1 MGRVAKQN
9 ELCKTNLEK
18 VVKCINKLVKSKL
31 YSDENI
37 SFIHTRIKEIIL
49 RDVRMIKECSEKSIT
64 EFYLSTLTDKL
75 NTNKDFYNDIFWEE
89 LTANTRDK
97 LANKY
102 TGGKTFDNNVDI
114 YFNEV
119 KAEYI
124 RHPMGECNDLEFIP
138 ENYDIFIK
146 NNLKTVIE
154 CAKRYQNLGLTFE
167 DLIQAGNVGLLTAL
181 EKYDKNKANLRI
193 KILKLLHLS
202 ELETFTYDDAVELI
216 SNGFT
221 YSKNLE
227 QTLSKL
233 PKQGFV
239 SKQQFEDWINKHIKV
254 ASFASVA
261 FMWIRA
267 QIIIELNQVGN
278 IIHVPQSAQKQ
289 GVSMANIIYLDSVN
303 PHTEDCYHDNQI
315 SSVVN
320 DEFIIEDECLE
331 TSERNNIFKD
341 LVQDLLYKLTDIER
355 RVVKKRFG
363 IDFPYQLSINEIA
376 ENEYLSTNK
385 VKYILTNALK
395 KITNAIPAKDKES
408 IIQMLR

>member
-1 MGRVAKQN
+1 M
-9 ELCKTNLEK
+9 
-18 VVKCINKLVKSKL
+18 

-37 SFIHTRIKEIIL
+37 NFIHTRIKEIIL

-75 NTNKDFYNDIFWEE
+75 NKKEDFYNDIFWED
-89 LTANTRDK
+89 LTSNTRDK

-193 KILKLLHLS
+193 KILKLLHSS
-202 ELETFTYDDAVELI
+202 ELETFTHDDAVELI

-233 PKQGFV
+233 PKQGFT
-239 SKQQFEDWINKHIKV
+239 SKQQFEDWINKHIKI

-320 DEFIIEDECLE
+320 DEFIIEDEYLE

-395 KITNAIPAKDKES
+395 KITNAIPEKDKES

>member
-18 VVKCINKLVKSKL
+18 VVKCINKLVKSKQ

-64 EFYLSTLTDKL
+64 EFYLSTLIDKL

-193 KILKLLHLS
+193 KILKLLHSS
-202 ELETFTYDDAVELI
+202 ELETFTHDDAVELI

-233 PKQGFV
+233 PKQGFT
-239 SKQQFEDWINKHIKV
+239 SKQQFEDWINKHIKI

>member
-18 VVKCINKLVKSKL
+18 VVKCINKLVKSKQ

-75 NTNKDFYNDIFWEE
+75 NNKEDFYNDIFWEE
-89 LTANTRDK
+89 LTSNTRDK

-193 KILKLLHLS
+193 KILKLLHSS
-202 ELETFTYDDAVELI
+202 ELETFTHDDAVELI

-233 PKQGFV
+233 PKQGFT
-239 SKQQFEDWINKHIKV
+239 SKQQFEDWINKHIKI

-303 PHTEDCYHDNQI
+303 PHTDDCYHDNQI

-320 DEFIIEDECLE
+320 DEFIIEDEYLE

-395 KITNAIPAKDKES
+395 KISNSIPEKDKES

>member
-193 KILKLLHLS
+193 KILKLLQLS
-202 ELETFTYDDAVELI
+202 ELETFTYDEAVELI

-233 PKQGFV
+233 PKQGFI

-320 DEFIIEDECLE
+320 DEFIIEDEYLE

-395 KITNAIPAKDKES
+395 KITNAIPEKDKES

>member
-1 MGRVAKQN
+1 M
-9 ELCKTNLEK
+9 
-18 VVKCINKLVKSKL
+18 

-75 NTNKDFYNDIFWEE
+75 NKKEDFYNDIFWEE
-89 LTANTRDK
+89 LTSNTRDK

-193 KILKLLHLS
+193 KILKLLHSS
-202 ELETFTYDDAVELI
+202 ELETFTHDDAVELI

-233 PKQGFV
+233 PKEGFT
-239 SKQQFEDWINKHIKV
+239 SKQQFEDWINKHIKI

-303 PHTEDCYHDNQI
+303 PHTDDCYHDNQI

-320 DEFIIEDECLE
+320 DEFIIEDEYLE

-395 KITNAIPAKDKES
+395 KITNAIPEKDKES

>member
-202 ELETFTYDDAVELI
+202 ELETFTYDEAVELI

-303 PHTEDCYHDNQI
+303 PHTDDCYHDNQI

-320 DEFIIEDECLE
+320 DEFIIEDEYLE

>member
-1 MGRVAKQN
+1 M
-9 ELCKTNLEK
+9 
-18 VVKCINKLVKSKL
+18 

-75 NTNKDFYNDIFWEE
+75 NNKEDFYNDIFWEE
-89 LTANTRDK
+89 LTSNTRDK

-193 KILKLLHLS
+193 KILKLLHSS
-202 ELETFTYDDAVELI
+202 ELETFTHDDAVELI

-233 PKQGFV
+233 PKQGFT
-239 SKQQFEDWINKHIKV
+239 SKQQFEDWINKHIKI

-303 PHTEDCYHDNQI
+303 PHTDDCYHDNQI

-320 DEFIIEDECLE
+320 DEFIIEDEYLE

-395 KITNAIPAKDKES
+395 KISNSIPEKDKES

>member
-18 VVKCINKLVKSKL
+18 VVKCINKLVKSKQ

-75 NTNKDFYNDIFWEE
+75 NTNKDFYNDTFWEE

-202 ELETFTYDDAVELI
+202 ELETFTYDEAVELI

-233 PKQGFV
+233 PKQGFI

-303 PHTEDCYHDNQI
+303 PHTDDCYHDNQI

>member
-18 VVKCINKLVKSKL
+18 VVKCINKLVKSKQ

-64 EFYLSTLTDKL
+64 EFYLSTLIDKL
-75 NTNKDFYNDIFWEE
+75 NKNKDFYNDIFWEE

-193 KILKLLHLS
+193 KILKLLQLS
-202 ELETFTYDDAVELI
+202 ELETFTYDEAVELI

-233 PKQGFV
+233 PKQGFI

-320 DEFIIEDECLE
+320 DEFIIEDEYLE

-395 KITNAIPAKDKES
+395 KITNAIPEKDKES

>member
-18 VVKCINKLVKSKL
+18 VVKCINKLVKSKQ

-75 NTNKDFYNDIFWEE
+75 NTNKDFYNDTFWEE

-202 ELETFTYDDAVELI
+202 ELETFTYDEAVELI

-233 PKQGFV
+233 PKQGFI

-395 KITNAIPAKDKES
+395 KISNAIPEKDKES

>member
-1 MGRVAKQN
+1 VARTVKQN
-9 ELCKTNLEK
+9 DLCKTNLEK
-18 VVKCINKLVKSKL
+18 FVKCINKLKKSNNYTDDEITFIQTKL
-31 YSDENI
+31 KEN
-37 SFIHTRIKEIIL
+37 IL
-49 RDVRMIKECSEKSIT
+49 RDVRLIKDCSEKNIT
-64 EFYLSTLTDKL
+64 EFYIETLTSKLDKS
-75 NTNKDFYNDIFWEE
+75 DIFNTDTFWSD
-89 LTANTRDK
+89 LTERSRDK
-97 LANKY
+97 LAAKY
-102 TGGKTFDNNVDI
+102 TSNKTFDNNIDI

-193 KILKLLHLS
+193 KILKLLHSS
-202 ELETFTYDDAVELI
+202 EYETFTYEQAKELI
-216 SNGFT
+216 TNGFS

-227 QTLSKL
+227 QTINKL
-233 PKQGFV
+233 PQSGFN
-239 SKQQFEDWINKHIKV
+239 SKSSFEEWINKHIKV

-289 GVSMANIIYLDSVN
+289 GVAMANIIHLDSIN

-315 SSVVN
+315 SNVVN
-320 DEFIIEDECLE
+320 DEFIIEDEYLE
-331 TSERNNIFKD
+331 TTERNNMFKD
-341 LVQDLLYKLTDIER
+341 IVHDVLYKLTDVER
-355 RVVKKRFG
+355 RIVKKRFS

-376 ENEYLSTNK
+376 ENEMLSVNK
-385 VKYILTNALK
+385 VKYILNNALK
-395 KITNAIPAKDKES
+395 KIAANISPRDRES
-408 IIQMLR
+408 ICQMIG

>member
-1 MGRVAKQN
+1 MGRIAKQN
-9 ELCKTNLEK
+9 DLCKTNNEK
-18 VVKCINKLVKSKL
+18 ISKCVSKL
-31 YSDENI
+31 LKSQLYTSEDI
-37 SFIHTRIKEIIL
+37 TFLHTKLHDIIL
-49 RDVRMIKECSEKSIT
+49 RDVRLIKDCSEKSIT
-64 EFYLSTLTDKL
+64 EFYISVL
-75 NTNKDFYNDIFWEE
+75 NTKLDNLEDYKTDTFWED
-89 LTANTRDK
+89 LTVKTRDR
-97 LANKY
+97 LAYKY
-102 TGGKTFDNNVDI
+102 TGNKTFDNNIDI

-124 RHPMGECNDLEFIP
+124 RHPMGECNELEFVP

-193 KILKLLHLS
+193 KILKLLHAS
-202 ELETFTYDDAVELI
+202 ELESFTYEEAKELV
-216 SNGFT
+216 SNGFL

-227 QTLSKL
+227 STLSKL
-233 PKQGFV
+233 PKTGF
-239 SKQQFEDWINKHIKV
+239 KNKDMFEEWINQHIKI

-289 GVSMANIIYLDSVN
+289 GVAMANIVRLDSVN

-315 SSVVN
+315 ANVVT
-320 DEFIIEDECLE
+320 DEFVIEDEYLE
-331 TSERNNIFKD
+331 NTERNNLFKD
-341 LVQDLLYKLTDIER
+341 IVQDILYKLSDVER
-355 RVVKKRFG
+355 RIIKKRFG

-376 ENEYLSTNK
+376 ENEYLSVNK
-385 VKYILTNALK
+385 VKYILNNALK
-395 KITNAIPAKDKES
+395 KIGNAISPRDRES
-408 IIQMLR
+408 ICQMIG

>member
-18 VVKCINKLVKSKL
+18 VVKCINKLVKSKQ

-202 ELETFTYDDAVELI
+202 ELETFTYDEAVELI

-233 PKQGFV
+233 PKQGFI

-303 PHTEDCYHDNQI
+303 PHTDDCYHDNQI

-320 DEFIIEDECLE
+320 DEFIIEDEYLE

-395 KITNAIPAKDKES
+395 KISNSIPEKDKES

>member
-1 MGRVAKQN
+1 M
-9 ELCKTNLEK
+9 
-18 VVKCINKLVKSKL
+18 

-75 NTNKDFYNDIFWEE
+75 NKKEDFYNDIFWEE
-89 LTANTRDK
+89 LTSNTRDK

-124 RHPMGECNDLEFIP
+124 RHPMGECNNLEFIP

-193 KILKLLHLS
+193 KILKLLHSS
-202 ELETFTYDDAVELI
+202 ELETFTHDDAVELI

-221 YSKNLE
+221 YSKNLD

-233 PKQGFV
+233 PKQGFT
-239 SKQQFEDWINKHIKV
+239 SKQQFEDWINKHIKI

-303 PHTEDCYHDNQI
+303 PHTDDCYHDNQI

-320 DEFIIEDECLE
+320 DEFIIEDEYLE

-395 KITNAIPAKDKES
+395 KISNSIPEKDKES

>member
-1 MGRVAKQN
+1 MSRVAKQN

-18 VVKCINKLVKSKL
+18 VVKCINKLSKTKQYTDNDIVFL
-31 YSDENI
+31 
-37 SFIHTRIKEIIL
+37 HTKIKEIIL
-49 RDVRMIKECSEKSIT
+49 RDVRLIKECSEKSIT
-64 EFYLSTLTDKL
+64 EFYLETLQSKL
-75 NTNKDFYNDIFWEE
+75 SNKDDFNIDKFWVEMTE
-89 LTANTRDK
+89 RTRDK
-97 LANKY
+97 LAHKY
-102 TGGKTFDNNVDI
+102 TGNKTFDNNIDI

-124 RHPMGECNDLEFIP
+124 RHPMGECNELEFIP

-193 KILKLLHLS
+193 KILKLLHTS
-202 ELETFTYDDAVELI
+202 ENESFNYEQAKELI
-216 SNGFT
+216 TNGFT

-227 QTLSKL
+227 QTLNKL
-233 PKQGFV
+233 PKDGFKNKYV
-239 SKQQFEDWINKHIKV
+239 FEDWINKHIKV

-267 QIIIELNQVGN
+267 QIIIELNQVGS

-289 GVSMANIIYLDSVN
+289 GTSMANIIHLDSIN
-303 PHTEDCYHDNQI
+303 PHTDDCYHDNQI
-315 SSVVN
+315 SSIVN
-320 DEFIIEDECLE
+320 EEFIAEDEYFE
-331 TSERNNIFKD
+331 TNERNTMFKD
-341 LVQDLLYKLTDIER
+341 IVQDVLYKLTDTER
-355 RVVKKRFG
+355 RIIKKRYG

-376 ENEYLSTNK
+376 ENELLSVNK
-385 VKYILTNALK
+385 VKYILNNAVK
-395 KITNAIPAKDKES
+395 KIAANISPRDRES
-408 IIQMLR
+408 ICQML

>member
-64 EFYLSTLTDKL
+64 EFYLSTLIDNL

>member
-18 VVKCINKLVKSKL
+18 IVKCINKLVKSKM

-75 NTNKDFYNDIFWEE
+75 NKKEDFYNDIFWEE
-89 LTANTRDK
+89 LTSNTRDK

-124 RHPMGECNDLEFIP
+124 RHPMGECNNLEFIP

-193 KILKLLHLS
+193 KILKLLHSS
-202 ELETFTYDDAVELI
+202 ELETFTHDDAVELI

-221 YSKNLE
+221 YSKNLD

-233 PKQGFV
+233 PKQGFT
-239 SKQQFEDWINKHIKV
+239 SKQQFEDWINKHIKI

-303 PHTEDCYHDNQI
+303 PHTDDCYHDNQI

-320 DEFIIEDECLE
+320 DEFIIEDEYLE

-395 KITNAIPAKDKES
+395 KISNSIPEKDKES

>member
-1 MGRVAKQN
+1 MARTVKQN
-9 ELCKTNLEK
+9 DLCKTNLEK
-18 VVKCINKLVKSKL
+18 IAKCINKLSKH
-31 YSDENI
+31 
-37 SFIHTRIKEIIL
+37 HTIEDVEFLHFQIKESIL
-49 RDVRMIKECSEKSIT
+49 RDVRLIKDCSEKSIT
-64 EFYLSTLTDKL
+64 EFYLSTMVSKIEQNDDF
-75 NTNKDFYNDIFWEE
+75 KDESFW
-89 LTANTRDK
+89 LDLKTRTRDK
-97 LANKY
+97 LAHKY
-102 TGGKTFDNNVDI
+102 TSGKTFDNNIDI

-193 KILKLLHLS
+193 KILKLLHSS
-202 ELETFTYDDAVELI
+202 ENNSFTYDEAVELI
-216 SNGFT
+216 TNGFT

-227 QTLSKL
+227 QTINKL
-233 PKQGFV
+233 PNTGFEN
-239 SKQQFEDWINKHIKV
+239 KAKFEDWINKHIKI

-289 GVSMANIIYLDSVN
+289 GVAMANIIHLDSIN
-303 PHTEDCYHDNQI
+303 PHTDDCYHDNQI

-320 DEFIIEDECLE
+320 DEFIIEDEYLE
-331 TSERNNIFKD
+331 ISERNNIFKD
-341 LVQDLLYKLTDIER
+341 IVHDILYKLSDIER

-376 ENEYLSTNK
+376 ENEYLSVNK
-385 VKYILTNALK
+385 VKYILNNALK
-395 KITNAIPAKDKES
+395 KISNSISPKDREAIC
-408 IIQMLR
+408 QMIG

>member
-1 MGRVAKQN
+1 MGRTVKQN
-9 ELCKTNLEK
+9 DLCKTNLEK
-18 VVKCINKLVKSKL
+18 VIKCINKLKKSNI
-31 YSDENI
+31 YTDDEI
-37 SFIHTRIKEIIL
+37 LFIHTRLKENIL
-49 RDVRMIKECSEKSIT
+49 RDVRLIKDCSEKNIT
-64 EFYLSTLTDKL
+64 EFYIETLTSKLEKTDDFTIDK
-75 NTNKDFYNDIFWEE
+75 FWSD
-89 LTANTRDK
+89 LTERSRDK
-97 LANKY
+97 LAAKY
-102 TGGKTFDNNVDI
+102 TSNKTFDNNIDI

-124 RHPMGECNDLEFIP
+124 RHPMGECNELEFIP

-193 KILKLLHLS
+193 KILKLLHSS
-202 ELETFTYDDAVELI
+202 EYDSFTYEQAKELI

-227 QTLSKL
+227 QTINKL
-233 PKQGFV
+233 PHHGFA
-239 SKQQFEDWINKHIKV
+239 SKHVFEEWINKHIKV

-289 GVSMANIIYLDSVN
+289 GVAMANIIYLDSIN
-303 PHTEDCYHDNQI
+303 PHTDDCYHDNQI

-320 DEFIIEDECLE
+320 DEFIFEDEYLE
-331 TSERNNIFKD
+331 TSERNGVFKD
-341 LVQDLLYKLTDIER
+341 IVHDVLYKLSDVER
-355 RVVKKRFG
+355 RIVKKRFG

-376 ENEYLSTNK
+376 ENEMLSVNK
-385 VKYILTNALK
+385 VKYILNNALK
-395 KITNAIPAKDKES
+395 KIAANISPRDRES
-408 IIQMLR
+408 ICQMIG

>member
-1 MGRVAKQN
+1 MARTVKQN
-9 ELCKTNLEK
+9 DLCKTNLEK
-18 VVKCINKLVKSKL
+18 VVKCINKLKKSNI
-31 YSDENI
+31 YTDDEI
-37 SFIHTRIKEIIL
+37 TFIQTRLKENIL
-49 RDVRMIKECSEKSIT
+49 RDVRLIKDCSEKNIT
-64 EFYLSTLTDKL
+64 EFYIETLTSKLDKS
-75 NTNKDFYNDIFWEE
+75 DIFNTDTFWSD
-89 LTANTRDK
+89 LTERSRDK
-97 LANKY
+97 LAAKY
-102 TGGKTFDNNVDI
+102 TSNKTFDNNIDI

-193 KILKLLHLS
+193 KILKLLHSS
-202 ELETFTYDDAVELI
+202 EYETFTYEQAKELI
-216 SNGFT
+216 TNGFS

-227 QTLSKL
+227 QTINKL
-233 PKQGFV
+233 PQCGFN
-239 SKQQFEDWINKHIKV
+239 SKSSFEEWINKHIKV

-289 GVSMANIIYLDSVN
+289 GVAMANIIHLDSIN

-315 SSVVN
+315 SNVVN
-320 DEFIIEDECLE
+320 DEFIIEDEYLE
-331 TSERNNIFKD
+331 TSERNNMFKD
-341 LVQDLLYKLTDIER
+341 IVHDVLYKLTDVER
-355 RVVKKRFG
+355 RIVKKRFS

-376 ENEYLSTNK
+376 ENEMLSVNK
-385 VKYILTNALK
+385 VKYILNNALK
-395 KITNAIPAKDKES
+395 KIAANISPRDRES
-408 IIQMLR
+408 ICQMIG

>member
-18 VVKCINKLVKSKL
+18 VVKCINKLVKSKQ

-202 ELETFTYDDAVELI
+202 ELETFTYDEAVELI

-233 PKQGFV
+233 PKQGFI

-303 PHTEDCYHDNQI
+303 PHTDDCYHDNQI

-320 DEFIIEDECLE
+320 DEFIIEDEYLE

>member
-1 MGRVAKQN
+1 MARTVKQN
-9 ELCKTNLEK
+9 DLCKTNLEK
-18 VVKCINKLVKSKL
+18 FVKCINKLKKSNNYTDDEITFIQTKL
-31 YSDENI
+31 KEN
-37 SFIHTRIKEIIL
+37 IL
-49 RDVRMIKECSEKSIT
+49 RDVRLIKDCSEKNIT
-64 EFYLSTLTDKL
+64 EFYIETLTSKLDKS
-75 NTNKDFYNDIFWEE
+75 DIFNTDTFWSD
-89 LTANTRDK
+89 LTERSRDK
-97 LANKY
+97 LAAKY
-102 TGGKTFDNNVDI
+102 TSNKTFDNNIDI

-193 KILKLLHLS
+193 KILKLLHSS
-202 ELETFTYDDAVELI
+202 EYETFTYEQAKELI
-216 SNGFT
+216 TNGFS

-227 QTLSKL
+227 QTINKL
-233 PKQGFV
+233 PQSGFN
-239 SKQQFEDWINKHIKV
+239 SKSSFEEWINKHIKV

-289 GVSMANIIYLDSVN
+289 GVAMANIIHLDSIN

-315 SSVVN
+315 SNVVN
-320 DEFIIEDECLE
+320 DEFIIEDEYLE
-331 TSERNNIFKD
+331 TSERNNMFKD
-341 LVQDLLYKLTDIER
+341 IVHDVLYKLTDVER
-355 RVVKKRFG
+355 RIVKKRFS

-376 ENEYLSTNK
+376 ENEMLSVNK
-385 VKYILTNALK
+385 VKYILNNALK
-395 KITNAIPAKDKES
+395 KIAANISPRDRES
-408 IIQMLR
+408 ICQMIG

>member
-75 NTNKDFYNDIFWEE
+75 NTNKDFYNDTFWEE

-202 ELETFTYDDAVELI
+202 ELETFTYDEAVELI

-221 YSKNLE
+221 YSKNLD

-233 PKQGFV
+233 PKQGFI

-303 PHTEDCYHDNQI
+303 PHTDDCYHDNQI

>member
-18 VVKCINKLVKSKL
+18 VVKCINKLVKSKQ

-64 EFYLSTLTDKL
+64 EFYLSTLIDKL

-193 KILKLLHLS
+193 KILKLLQLS
-202 ELETFTYDDAVELI
+202 ELETFTYDEAVELI

-233 PKQGFV
+233 PKQGFI

-320 DEFIIEDECLE
+320 DEFIIEDEYLE

-395 KITNAIPAKDKES
+395 KITNAIPEKDKES

>member
-18 VVKCINKLVKSKL
+18 VVKCINKLVKSKQ

-202 ELETFTYDDAVELI
+202 ELETFTYDEAVELI

-233 PKQGFV
+233 PKQGFI

-303 PHTEDCYHDNQI
+303 PHTDDCYHDNQI

>member
-64 EFYLSTLTDKL
+64 EFYLSTLIDKL

-193 KILKLLHLS
+193 KLLKLL
-202 ELETFTYDDAVELI
+202 
-216 SNGFT
+216 
-221 YSKNLE
+221 
-227 QTLSKL
+227 Q
-233 PKQGFV
+233 
-239 SKQQFEDWINKHIKV
+239 
-254 ASFASVA
+254 
-261 FMWIRA
+261 
-267 QIIIELNQVGN
+267 
-278 IIHVPQSAQKQ
+278 
-289 GVSMANIIYLDSVN
+289 
-303 PHTEDCYHDNQI
+303 
-315 SSVVN
+315 
-320 DEFIIEDECLE
+320 
-331 TSERNNIFKD
+331 
-341 LVQDLLYKLTDIER
+341 
-355 RVVKKRFG
+355 
-363 IDFPYQLSINEIA
+363 
-376 ENEYLSTNK
+376 
-385 VKYILTNALK
+385 
-395 KITNAIPAKDKES
+395 
-408 IIQMLR
+408 

>member
-1 MGRVAKQN
+1 MARTVKQN
-9 ELCKTNLEK
+9 DLCKTNLEK
-18 VVKCINKLVKSKL
+18 VVKCINKLKKSNI
-31 YSDENI
+31 YTDDEI
-37 SFIHTRIKEIIL
+37 TFIQTRLKENIL
-49 RDVRMIKECSEKSIT
+49 RDVRLIKDCSEKNIT
-64 EFYLSTLTDKL
+64 EFYIETLTSKLDKS
-75 NTNKDFYNDIFWEE
+75 DIFNTDTFWSD
-89 LTANTRDK
+89 LTERSRDK
-97 LANKY
+97 LAAKY
-102 TGGKTFDNNVDI
+102 TSNKTFDNNIDI

-193 KILKLLHLS
+193 KILKLLHSS
-202 ELETFTYDDAVELI
+202 EYETFTYEQAKELI
-216 SNGFT
+216 TNGFS

-227 QTLSKL
+227 QTINKL
-233 PKQGFV
+233 PQCGFN
-239 SKQQFEDWINKHIKV
+239 SKSSFEEWINKHIKV

-261 FMWIRA
+261 LKWIRA

-289 GVSMANIIYLDSVN
+289 GVAMANIIHLDSIN

-315 SSVVN
+315 SNVVN
-320 DEFIIEDECLE
+320 DEFIIEDEYLE
-331 TSERNNIFKD
+331 TSERNNMFKD
-341 LVQDLLYKLTDIER
+341 IVHDVLYKLTDVER
-355 RVVKKRFG
+355 RIVKKRFS

-376 ENEYLSTNK
+376 ENEMLSVNK
-385 VKYILTNALK
+385 VKYILNNALK
-395 KITNAIPAKDKES
+395 KIAANISPRDRES
-408 IIQMLR
+408 ICQMIG

>member
-1 MGRVAKQN
+1 M
-9 ELCKTNLEK
+9 
-18 VVKCINKLVKSKL
+18 

-37 SFIHTRIKEIIL
+37 SFIHTRIKETIL

-75 NTNKDFYNDIFWEE
+75 NAGEDFHNDKFWDE
-89 LTANTRDK
+89 LTTKTRDK
-97 LANKY
+97 LAHKY
-102 TGGKTFDNNVDI
+102 TSGKTFDNNIDI

-193 KILKLLHLS
+193 KILKLLHSS
-202 ELETFTYDDAVELI
+202 ELETFSYNDAVELI

-233 PKQGFV
+233 PKQGFD
-239 SKQQFEDWINKHIKV
+239 SKQHFEDWINKHIKI

-289 GVSMANIIYLDSVN
+289 GVSMANIIYLDSIN
-303 PHTEDCYHDNQI
+303 PHTDDCYHDNQI

-320 DEFIIEDECLE
+320 DEFIIEDEYLE

-341 LVQDLLYKLTDIER
+341 IVQDLLYKLTDIER

-376 ENEYLSTNK
+376 ENEYLSVNK
-385 VKYILTNALK
+385 VKYILNNALK
-395 KITNAIPAKDKES
+395 KIGNLISPRDRES
-408 IIQMLR
+408 ICQMIG

>member
-18 VVKCINKLVKSKL
+18 VVKCINKLVKSKQ

-75 NTNKDFYNDIFWEE
+75 NTNKDFYNDTFWEE

-202 ELETFTYDDAVELI
+202 ELETFTYDEAVELI

-233 PKQGFV
+233 PKQGFI